1 MINIRLPVLSVAAY
15 AFCLGACLCGDVAVA
30 QHTAGRDA
38 AVGQTPAVLSVRQ
51 VAAAVDSL
59 SSKMSPEQVY
69 LHFDKPYYSA
79 GDTLWF
85 KAYLVDGSR
94 SASLLSSILYVE
106 LFNDSNTIVKRLA
119 LPVSLGMARGDIALN
134 PDEVPQGVY
143 GIRAYTNW
151 MRNFG
156 DASFYY
162 KYFYIGQL
170 TAGSLLVEERHQV
183 SGLGEGSASMA
194 RLMLRLADLQK
205 QPVHDREFQVS
216 VLEKKK
222 TLYRERLVTTAK
234 GMLQVDCELPGK
246 NLSRYIAVVLED
258 KKAGSRTV
266 VPIYLNRPENTGV
279 QFMPEGGALVA
290 GLPAHVG
297 FRVVGEDGRGIDA
310 KGFITD
316 SHNKRIVGFE
326 TLHDGMGSFDFAP
339 QAGEV
344 YTAQVKLA
352 GGAGPGLTTT
362 GPGPGI
368 MKVLAVAESGTV
380 LRVED
385 SADPDSLALSVYFSP
400 DRLDGRKYLLIGQS
414 RGTVCFGATVVAGKG
429 VLRVRVPKA
438 AFPTGIARFTLL
450 NGDQQPQNERLV
462 FIDRQDPLRISLSTD
477 TTHYGT
483 RDSIALHLLVTDAS
497 GKPVNGCW
505 SLSVTDEGQ
514 VKSDS
519 LQTDN
524 ILTRLLLSADIR
536 GAIEDPAFYF
546 HDRDSLTVH
555 ALDNLLL
562 TQEGAG
568 YDWKQAF
575 AGASS
580 PAYLAQT
587 EFTVRGRALNMLNK
601 GIKKTQVML
610 LSSGQEN
617 FVKDTVTDDKGEFVF
632 DRFPPFDTATFFIQA
647 KNRRGKEF
655 NVGIEMEDIPLPAL
669 DASSPFPV
677 RPWYVNGQ
685 DNFMEYMAVSAA
697 YREEQENVLYPG
709 RGRTLPTY
717 IVRGR
722 MGIPGSKNLNGAG
735 MADQVIGE
743 DELKKAGKANLL
755 QVLEKN
761 VNGFHEGVARRAT
774 QTTARALTSTQMT
787 YLIHENRVRF
797 IFDGINLGFAMPG
810 ADHLTIRDYLESY
823 SAEDIKGIEV
833 MYNPGRSSVYNFRF
847 SSSRSLMAGNEYA
860 YLEITTRSGKGPYQR
875 HTPGTYLYKPQPFY
889 FPRGFY
895 RPRYPVAAGGGA
907 AVAGTSSTSG
917 TSAGKITDL
926 RSTIHWAADIITDSA
941 GRATVSWFAADRP
954 GTYRIV
960 VEGSDMNGLMGYG
973 EKRIEVVK
981 KP

>member
-1 MINIRLPVLSVAAY
+1 MIKFRLPVLSVAVY
-15 AFCLGACLCGDVAVA
+15 IFSLVVCLSGKAEA
-30 QHTAGRDA
+30 QAPVVNT
-38 AVGQTPAVLSVRQ
+38 VRR

-59 SSKMSPEQVY
+59 SSRMPPEQVY
-69 LHFDKPYYSA
+69 LHFDKPYYAA
-79 GDTLWF
+79 GDTVWF
-85 KAYLVDGSR
+85 KAYLVDASR
-94 SASLLSSILYVE
+94 AASLVSSILYVE
-106 LFNDSNTIVKRLA
+106 LFNDSNTIIKRLA
-119 LPVSLGMARGDIALN
+119 LPVSLGMARGDIVLKQ
-134 PDEVPQGVY
+134 DEVPQGVY

-156 DASFYY
+156 DACFYY

-170 TAGSLLVEERHQV
+170 TAASLLVDEKHQV
-183 SGLGEGSASMA
+183 SGAGEGSASTA
-194 RLMLRLADLQK
+194 RLTLRLTDLQK
-205 QPVHDREFQVS
+205 QPIHDREFQVS

-222 TLYRERLVTTAK
+222 TLYRERLVTSAK
-234 GMLQVDCELPGK
+234 GILQVDCDLPGK

-258 KKAGSRTV
+258 KKAGGRTI
-266 VPIYLNRPENTGV
+266 VPIYLNRPENSGI

-290 GLPAHVG
+290 GLPARVG
-297 FRVVGEDGRGIDA
+297 FRVVGEDGRGIGA
-310 KGFITD
+310 KGSVTD
-316 SHNKRIVGFE
+316 SHNKRIAEFE
-326 TLHDGMGSFDFAP
+326 TLHDGIGSFDLVP

-352 GGAGPGLTTT
+352 GGTGITT
-362 GPGPGI
+362 GPGI
-368 MKVLAVAESGTV
+368 MKALAVAGSGTV

-385 SADPDSLALSVYFSP
+385 SAEPDSLAVAVYFSP
-400 DRLDGRKYLLIGQS
+400 DRIDGRKYLLVAQS
-414 RGTVCFGATVVAGKG
+414 RGIVCFGATVVAGKG
-429 VLRVRVPKA
+429 VSRVRVPKA
-438 AFPTGIARFTLL
+438 AFPTGVARFTLL
-450 NGDQQPQNERLV
+450 NSEGQPQNERQV
-462 FIDRQDPLRISLSTD
+462 FIDRQDRLRISLSTD
-477 TTHYGT
+477 TTHYGV
-483 RDSIALHLLVTDAS
+483 RDSIALHLLVTDAA

-546 HDRDSLTVH
+546 HDLDPGTVH

-562 TQEGAG
+562 TQGGAG

-575 AGASS
+575 GAVPS

-587 EFTVRGRALNMLNK
+587 EFTVRGRALNVLNK
-601 GIKKTQVML
+601 PIRQTHVML

-617 FVKDTVTDDKGEFVF
+617 FVKDTLTDDKGVFVF
-632 DRFPPFDTATFFIQA
+632 DKFPPFDTATFFIQA
-647 KNRRGKEF
+647 RNRKGNDF

-697 YREEQENVLYPG
+697 YREAQESVLYPG

-717 IVRGR
+717 TVRGKL
-722 MGIPGSKNLNGAG
+722 GIPGSKNLNGAG
-735 MADQVIGE
+735 NADQVIGE
-743 DELKKAGKANLL
+743 DELKKEGKANLL
-755 QVLEKN
+755 QVLEKE
-761 VNGFHEGVARRAT
+761 VNGFHEGVARRSA
-774 QTTARALTSTQMT
+774 QVTARPSASTQLT

-810 ADHLTIRDYLESY
+810 ADHLTIRDYLQSY

-833 MYNPGRSSVYNFRF
+833 MYNPGRSSAYSFRF
-847 SSSRSLMAGNEYA
+847 SPGRSLMAGNEYA
-860 YLEITTRSGKGPYQR
+860 YLEITTRSGNGPYQR
-875 HTPGTYLYKPQPFY
+875 HTAGTYLFKPQPFY
-889 FPRGFY
+889 FPRAFY
-895 RPRYPVAAGGGA
+895 RPRYPVGAGGVAAAGDTGHGSVRVADAVSGA
-907 AVAGTSSTSG
+907 PLAGTPAA
-917 TSAGKITDL
+917 AGKMADL
-926 RSTIHWAADIITDSA
+926 RSTIYWASDIVTDST

-973 EKRIEVVK
+973 EKRIDIVR